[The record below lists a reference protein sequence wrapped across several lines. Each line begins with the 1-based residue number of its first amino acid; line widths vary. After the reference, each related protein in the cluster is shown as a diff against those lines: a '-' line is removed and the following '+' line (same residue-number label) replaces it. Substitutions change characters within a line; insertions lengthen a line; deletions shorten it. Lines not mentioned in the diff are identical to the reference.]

1 MAKIQEINYNSD
13 FSFVLDLKY
22 YDKNGT
28 LCSLGFPEYDFKILL
43 YTNKVQYKYIVSYN
57 SKEGIYGNCKNVD
70 NKLVIL
76 VDNAKFTPGKLY
88 ASVFIDLP
96 NDWYED
102 NKQQLDFTDIFT
114 NIQLSKNTDISIE
127 DIEMQLMLPFTKG
140 EKGDKGD
147 KGEKGD
153 KFDFEDFTQEEIE
166 LLQQPALEAA
176 AEATIKVDKAIE
188 ELNKTVISWVDVE

>member
-1 MAKIQEINYNSD
+1 MAKIQEINYKSD
-13 FSFVLDLKY
+13 FSFILDLKY
-22 YDKNGT
+22 YDKEGN

-43 YTNKVQYKYIVSYN
+43 YTNKVQYRYIVSYD
-57 SKEGIYGNCKNVD
+57 SKENMYNNCKNVD

-76 VDNAKFTPGKLY
+76 VDNAKFTPGDLY
-88 ASVFIDLP
+88 ASVSIDLP
-96 NDWYED
+96 NDWYDD
-102 NKQQLDFTDIFT
+102 NKQQLDFNNIFT
-114 NIQLSKNTDISIE
+114 NIRLSKNTNISIE

-140 EKGDKGD
+140 DKGDKGE

-176 AEATIKVDKAIE
+176 AEATTKVDKAIE
-188 ELNKTVISWVDVE
+188 ELSKTVISWVDVK